1 MTKRSSGELDAVL
14 RELAHRGLAA
24 EILQAKHV
32 HVRWF
37 DAGGRK
43 QISLP
48 RSSSDWRG
56 PKNARALVRR
66 LIEGDEK

>member
-1 MTKRSSGELDAVL
+1 MTKRRRGELEAAIQ
-14 RELAHRGLAA
+14 ELADHGIDP
-24 EILQAKHV
+24 EITQGRHF

-43 QISLP
+43 QITVP
-48 RSSSDWRG
+48 RSSGDWRG

-66 LIEGDEK
+66 LIRGTQP